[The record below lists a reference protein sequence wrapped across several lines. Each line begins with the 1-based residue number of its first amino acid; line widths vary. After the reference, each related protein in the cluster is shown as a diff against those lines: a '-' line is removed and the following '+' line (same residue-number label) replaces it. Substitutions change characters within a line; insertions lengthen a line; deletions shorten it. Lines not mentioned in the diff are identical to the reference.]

1 MPQGKVLT
9 LTRIRDCPPPLFFQI
24 LEISA
29 WVVANSAPEKDTF
42 PLSP

>member
-9 LTRIRDCPPPLFFQI
+9 LTRIRHCPPFFFQI

-29 WVVANSAPEKDTF
+29 WVVANSVPEKDTF
-42 PLSP
+42 PLRP